1 MNSPIVREKITNF
14 LKDFKEQKYNK
25 KEIIIK
31 PDDEPEVVYCILE
44 GAVRM
49 YAVSANGEELVI
61 NTFKPFAYFPM
72 GWVLNDIVPK
82 HYYEAMDPVVLKKV
96 SKTAFLEFIQAN
108 PDVLMELTKRIYY
121 GLEGYFTRMEYLMS
135 GNASARLITE
145 LLILGKR
152 FGVTG
157 NNETVVSLKLT
168 EKDLAA
174 LTGITRETVSRE
186 LNKLKIKGLVS
197 LNKNILTVSDM
208 GLLERE
214 LSPS

>member
-72 GWVLNDIVPK
+72 GWVLNDIVPR

>member
-108 PDVLMELTKRIYY
+108 PEVLMELTKRIYY

>member
-72 GWVLNDIVPK
+72 GWVLNDIVPR

-108 PDVLMELTKRIYY
+108 PEVLMELTKRIYY